1 MTTLTIIIPAYN
13 EKGTILELIRLV
25 HAVDLG
31 RTEKEIIVIDDGS
44 TDGTSEILTSLN
56 DITLIKQPSNMGKG
70 KAIRTG
76 LEHATGDVV
85 LIQDA
90 DLEYDPQD
98 YPALIQPILSGTVDV
113 VYGSRRLKRQDQQ
126 YARWAYYAGG
136 IALTLVTN
144 LLFPNAKITDEPTCY
159 KVFRRSLL
167 EKIKLQCTGFEFCP
181 EITAKVLRL
190 ETKIVEVPI
199 NYFPRG
205 TAEGKKIQWRDGL
218 IHIWILIKYR
228 LTPLSHF
235 VVRD

>member
-1 MTTLTIIIPAYN
+1 MTTLTIIIPTYN

-76 LEHATGDVV
+76 LEYATGDVV

-98 YPALIQPILSGTVDV
+98 YPALIQPILSGAVDV

-190 ETKIVEVPI
+190 KMKIVEVPI

-205 TAEGKKIQWRDGL
+205 TAEGKKIKWLDGL
-218 IHIWILIKYR
+218 VHISILIKYR